1 MKRPDP
7 TASTQR
13 TGPGEFPVSPQASIM
28 GDPDALATLLARA
41 DEVIV

>member
-1 MKRPDP
+1 MKRPDRP
-7 TASTQR
+7 GSPQR

-28 GDPDALATLLARA
+28 GGPDALATLLARA